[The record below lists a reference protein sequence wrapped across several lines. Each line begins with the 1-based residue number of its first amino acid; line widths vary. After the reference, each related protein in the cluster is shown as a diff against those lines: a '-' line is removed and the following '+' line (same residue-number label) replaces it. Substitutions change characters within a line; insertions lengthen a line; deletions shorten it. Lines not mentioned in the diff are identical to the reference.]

1 MPGLGWRVA
10 LVLQDEPDNARRSLF
25 TEDDTVAKKKAAKKA
40 PAKKGAK
47 KAAKKA
53 AKKKK

>member
-1 MPGLGWRVA
+1 MCAECGCGMT
-10 LVLQDEPDNARRSLF
+10 D
-25 TEDDTVAKKKAAKKA
+25 KKA
-40 PAKKGAK
+40 PGYGKGKK